1 MTASNSLSSL
11 SGKAVVVCS
20 ECDLA
25 NGSCSAELVLL
36 RAATTH
42 VLAVV
47 VAGDG
52 EVAGVVMECMS
63 SALLSQ
69 VSGTEGSSV
78 CNELAAIISAVRCID
93 VSGAG
98 GNGGDG
104 GGDGNGIVVMSAS
117 STLSTAPLTIVTV
130 TVIMVVVVVVLAAD
144 LCHRDADESPT
155 AVPVVFADVVVVV
168 VMHCGGGGS
177 NSGSN

>member
-25 NGSCSAELVLL
+25 NGSCTAELVLL
-36 RAATTH
+36 RAAT
-42 VLAVV
+42 V
-47 VAGDG
+47 VAVDG
-52 EVAGVVMECMS
+52 EVAGVMMECMS

-69 VSGTEGSSV
+69 VSGTEGSSI

-93 VSGAG
+93 ISGAG

-104 GGDGNGIVVMSAS
+104 GGDGNGIAVLSAS
-117 STLSTAPLTIVTV
+117 STLSTLPPLTIVTV
-130 TVIMVVVVVVLAAD
+130 TVIMVVVVVAVLAAG

-155 AVPVVFADVVVVV
+155 AVPVVFADVVVLVVVV